1 MRFARFHTIFGF
13 QIPGK
18 LYVLLVKGLP
28 ALLLLLC
35 QFKAVCQCPPNIGF
49 ENGNFDRWVC
59 SYFSPTQID
68 NFNVTPTGPTLMYH
82 IMLKNTFPQPKDP
95 SCDFPRN
102 TPNSSNYSVRLGSG
116 HYAYGA
122 PPDGT
127 DYGGSASNGGN
138 AQRISYPFTIPSNKN
153 DYAINFLFA
162 VVLAYNNDSPVDE
175 PRFTAKIYDYDK
187 NMYLD
192 CKTIEIKNSNRSI
205 AFLQSTA
212 WSYLGYV
219 PWTSAT
225 INLSGM
231 AGKKVALEFA
241 TNDVTQVTS
250 RTCYAYVDV
259 DENCT
264 TPVTGNTYCKGDAS
278 ITMKGPN
285 TPGTYTWY
293 TSDFLKALGRQ
304 NILTLSPAPA
314 PGTKYALVINPT
326 PGFGCTDTM
335 YTTVQ
340 YSGNEL
346 DLQVKDTLRA
356 CFSPGADLTAA
367 SVTNGSSPD
376 LTFSYYTNSYQTT
389 LVPLPKHVQDGGLY
403 YITATN
409 TAGCRA
415 TKPVSVK
422 INNPYIV
429 INTSMASVCAPNSIN
444 LTDSS
449 VILVSTK
456 GLVYS
461 YWKDSATTLVLSN
474 PQAIAANGTYYIK
487 GVTAEGCAV
496 TGKVN
501 VSILP
506 EPGFTVATAYTTGS
520 PATIDITALVDHTNK
535 LQYSYWRDAQAT
547 VVVQKPE
554 AVDSRGIY
562 YIKGADANGCS
573 AIKRVVTV
581 LATSMKITNVFS
593 PNNDGINDTW
603 QIPYLQSYPT
613 AKVEVYNRY
622 GQMVFKSNGVYK
634 PWDGK
639 LNGKDLPV
647 GTYYYIIKL
656 NAQDGPLNGSI
667 SILK

>member
-1 MRFARFHTIFGF
+1 MWFAGFHTIFSF
-13 QIPGK
+13 QMPGK
-18 LYVLLVKGLP
+18 LHILLVKGLS

-49 ENGNFDRWVC
+49 ENGNFDRWVS

-68 NFNVTPTGPTLMYH
+68 NFNVAPTSPTLGYH
-82 IMLKNTFPQPKDP
+82 IMLKNTFPQRKDP
-95 SCDFPRN
+95 SCDFTRN
-102 TPNSSNYSVRLGSG
+102 APNGSNYSIRLGSG
-116 HYAYGA
+116 HYEA
-122 PPDGT
+122 PD
-127 DYGGSASNGGN
+127 DGGSSNGGN
-138 AQRISYPFTIPSNKN
+138 AQRVSYTFTIPSNNN

-162 VVLAYNNDSPVDE
+162 AVLAYNNDSPVDE

-192 CKTIEIKNSNRSI
+192 CKTIEIKNSIPSI
-205 AFLQSTA
+205 AFIQSSSTRF
-212 WSYLGYV
+212 LGCF

-250 RTCYAYVDV
+250 RTAYAYVDV

-264 TPVTGNTYCKGDAS
+264 TPVTGNTYCKGDTS

-293 TSDFLKALGRQ
+293 ASDFSKALGRQ
-304 NILTLSPAPA
+304 NILTVSPAPA

-326 PGFGCTDTM
+326 PGFGCTDTI

-356 CFSPGADLTAA
+356 CFSPGVDLTTA

-376 LTFSYYTNSYQTT
+376 LTFSYYTNRYQTT
-389 LVPLPKHVQDGGLY
+389 LVPLPKRVQDGGLY

-429 INTSMASVCAPNSIN
+429 INTNMASVCAPNSIN

-474 PQAIAANGTYYIK
+474 PQAITDNGTYYIK

-506 EPGFTVATAYTTGS
+506 EPEFAVSAAYITDS
-520 PATIDITALVDHTNK
+520 PSTIDITALVDHTNK

-562 YIKGADANGCS
+562 YIKGTDANGCS

-622 GQMVFKSNGVYK
+622 GQIVFKSNGLYK

-647 GTYYYIIKL
+647 GAYFFIIKL
-656 NAQDGPLNGSI
+656 NDRDSPLNGSI